1 MYLHVQSGLA
11 DDVDLAAAYE
21 LRREAAAVDEVVAR
35 ARHEERRHLI
45 IISREMDRGAFI
57 ANSSRFSQCLT

>member
-35 ARHEERRHLI
+35 ARHEERRHL
-45 IISREMDRGAFI
+45 
-57 ANSSRFSQCLT
+57 SSRGFI